1 MTIDIIINAT
11 DREMRIAVL
20 EEEGKLSEFWIERP
34 QEALSVGD
42 IYKGVVEK
50 VLPGLNAAF
59 VNIGTGKSGFL
70 SLDDAIF
77 DLSELVDE
85 ETGNRPAFKPQKTA
99 LKGGQQIMVQVSKE
113 PLGSKGPR
121 LTSYVSFPGR
131 FCVLIPN
138 QGGIGISR
146 KIENREERS
155 RLRKALQASLPK
167 GSGLI
172 VRTAAVEADQKNLER
187 DVKELVKNWQQVQ
200 KQYARS
206 KAPFRVHSQPP
217 FIINLLN
224 DLASYDIHSIV
235 TDHKGTYDQI
245 SGYLKGADNG
255 LKKKLLWY
263 REELPL
269 FEAYQVES
277 QVEKALNRRI
287 WLKSGGYIAIDQT
300 EALTAV
306 DVNSGKF
313 TGKKDAEAMV
323 LKVNLE
329 AAQEIARQIRLRDI
343 GGIIVVDFIDMKY
356 SQHNKKVLQEFT
368 QAVKSDR
375 SKPNV
380 YAISPLGLVEMSR
393 KRIKPSLWQTLTET
407 CPACQ
412 GAGRIF
418 TVYTSAQMLERKLL
432 SLKQELKRRRL
443 SIKAG
448 NQLFEYLSGPG
459 QALLKNLNRELKT
472 ELRVS
477 SDRKMPVNS
486 YKIVNLENEQEIG

>member
-1 MTIDIIINAT
+1 MSIDIIINAT
-11 DREMRIAVL
+11 AREMRIAVL
-20 EEEGKLSEFWIERP
+20 EEEGKLAEFWVERP
-34 QEALSVGD
+34 QETLSVGD

-59 VNIGTGKSGFL
+59 VNIGTFKSGFL

-77 DLSELVDE
+77 DLSDLVDE
-85 ETGNRPAFKPQKTA
+85 ETGTRPAFKPQKAA
-99 LKGGQQIMVQVSKE
+99 LKAGQQIMVQISKE
-113 PLGSKGPR
+113 PIGTKGPR

-155 RLRKALQASLPK
+155 RLRKALQGALPK

-172 VRTAAVEADQKNLER
+172 VRTAAAGEDQKTLER
-187 DVKELVKNWQQVQ
+187 DVKELVKDWQQVQ
-200 KQYARS
+200 KQYLKA
-206 KAPFRVHSQPP
+206 KAPFRVHAQPP

-224 DLASYDIHSIV
+224 DLASYDIQGIV
-235 TDHKGTYDQI
+235 TDDKRTYDQL
-245 SGYLKGADNG
+245 SGYFKTADAG
-255 LKKKLLWY
+255 LKRKVLWY
-263 REELPL
+263 REEIPL

-356 SQHNKKVLQEFT
+356 SQHRNRVLQEFT
-368 QAVKSDR
+368 LAVKSDR

-393 KRIKPSLWQTLTET
+393 KRIKPSLWQSLTES
-407 CPACQ
+407 CPTCQ

-418 TVYTSAQMLERKLL
+418 TAYTSAQMLERKML
-432 SLKQELKRRRL
+432 SKKNELKRRRL

-448 NQLFEYLSGPG
+448 NLLFDYLSGPG
-459 QALLKNLNRELKT
+459 QAILKGLNQELKT
-472 ELRVS
+472 ELRLS

-486 YKIVNLENEQEIG
+486 FKIVNLENEQEIA

>member
-1 MTIDIIINAT
+1 MAIDIIINAT

-20 EEEGKLSEFWIERP
+20 EDEGKLSEFWVERP
-34 QEALSVGD
+34 QETLSVGD

-59 VNIGTGKSGFL
+59 VNIGTYKSGFL

-77 DLSELVDE
+77 DLSDLADD
-85 ETGNRPAFKPQKTA
+85 ETGAKPAFKPQKAA
-99 LKGGQQIMVQVSKE
+99 LKAGQEIMVQISKE

-155 RLRKALQASLPK
+155 RLRKALQPSLPK

-172 VRTAAVEADQKNLER
+172 VRTAAVGADQKVLDR

-200 KQYARS
+200 KQYLKAR
-206 KAPFRVHSQPP
+206 APFRVHAQPP
-217 FIINLLN
+217 FIISLLN

-235 TDHKGTYDQI
+235 TDHKNTFNQI
-245 SGYLKGADNG
+245 AGHLKGSDEG

-263 REELPL
+263 REEIPL
-269 FEAYQVES
+269 FEAYQVET

-329 AAQEIARQIRLRDI
+329 AAQEIARQVRLRDI

-356 SQHNKKVLQEFT
+356 SQHRNRVLQEFT
-368 QAVKSDR
+368 LAVKSDR

-393 KRIKPSLWQTLTET
+393 KRIKPSLWQSLTET
-407 CPACQ
+407 CPACN

-418 TVYTSAQMLERKLL
+418 TAYTSAQMLERKML
-432 SLKQELKRRRL
+432 SMKPDMKRRRL
-443 SIKAG
+443 AVKAG
-448 NQLFEYLSGPG
+448 NLLFDYLSGPG
-459 QALLKNLNRELKT
+459 QAILKALNRELKT
-472 ELRVS
+472 ELRIS

-486 YKIVNLENEQEIG
+486 FKIINLEDEQEIV